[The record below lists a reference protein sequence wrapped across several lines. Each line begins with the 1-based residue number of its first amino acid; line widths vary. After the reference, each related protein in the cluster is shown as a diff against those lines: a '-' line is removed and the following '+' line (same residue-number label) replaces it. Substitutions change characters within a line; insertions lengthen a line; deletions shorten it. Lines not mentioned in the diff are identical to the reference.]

1 MSQAAARFF
10 THMRERKT
18 FSMKRTLHFFSS
30 SAARSNPKQVWTRS
44 GSSVLGLNQAVT
56 MTALTCIVAL
66 AIFLRFFQ
74 LNAVGY
80 NSDEAVYAGQ
90 GAAIAKVEVIEDIF
104 PIFRA
109 HPMLFQFILAI
120 VFSFGADDWLGRA
133 VSALIGVLTVV
144 LVYTLG
150 KQLYGERTG
159 LYAALFFALMPYH
172 VIVTRQVLLD
182 GSMTLCAT
190 LSLYMMARYA
200 DSRRPVWLYAAA
212 AGIGLT
218 FLSKE
223 IGFIMVGAIYAFLA
237 LSPKLPVRIRD
248 IVVSGVILLVIMLP
262 FPLTVLVAGG
272 GGGGKTQQ
280 VLIWQLFRRPNHTWD
295 FYPTVVPPAIG
306 FGVIVVALVGLWLL
320 RKQNSWREK
329 LLVIWMLVPVVFFQV
344 WPTKGFQYL
353 LPIAPAFAIL
363 AARTLALWPQRFI
376 CFHNRSLPQYVP
388 GLFVALVI
396 AVSLFVP
403 SWQRILPS
411 QTGTFLA
418 GSGGVPGGRE
428 MGAWIKEHVPEG
440 ATFLTIG
447 PSMANIVKW
456 YAQER
461 AYGISV
467 STNPLHRNPSY
478 EPVENPDYQMRNGEI
493 QFLVWDSFSAERTTF
508 FSEKLLGYA
517 QKYNGRVVH
526 TQSVKVKMP
535 DGEIVEK
542 PVILIY
548 EVHP

>member
-1 MSQAAARFF
+1 
-10 THMRERKT
+10 MRN
-18 FSMKRTLHFFSS
+18 MKRSLNFFVS
-30 SAARSNPKQVWTRS
+30 SAAGSNPRALRTIPS
-44 GSSVLGLNQAVT
+44 TSLGLNRASLT
-56 MTALTCIVAL
+56 LIALTGVLAL
-66 AIFLRFFQ
+66 AVFLRFFQ

-90 GAAIAKVEVIEDIF
+90 GAAIANVEVIKDIF

-109 HPMLFQFILAI
+109 HPMLFQVILAL
-120 VFSFGADDWLGRA
+120 VFSFGANDWLGRA
-133 VSALIGVLTVV
+133 VSAVTGVLTVL
-144 LVYTLG
+144 LVYALG
-150 KQLYGERTG
+150 KHLYGARAG
-159 LYAALFFALMPYH
+159 LYGALFFALMPYH
-172 VIVTRQVLLD
+172 VVVTRQVLLD

-190 LSLYMMARYA
+190 LSLYMMGRFA

-248 IVVSGVILLVIMLP
+248 IVISGFILVAVMVP
-262 FPLTVLVAGG
+262 FPLTVLLAGG

-306 FGVIVVALVGLWLL
+306 FGVMVVALIGLWLL

-329 LLVIWMLVPVVFFQV
+329 LLVLWILVPVVFFQV

-363 AARTLALWPQRFI
+363 AARTLAHWPLESTRL
-376 CFHNRSLPQYVP
+376 RGWSLPQHLP
-388 GLFVALVI
+388 GLLTAIMI
-396 AVSLFVP
+396 AVSLFIP
-403 SWQRILPS
+403 SWQRIHPS
-411 QTGTFLA
+411 ATGTFLA

-428 MGAWIKEHVPEG
+428 MGVWIKENVPEG

-456 YAQER
+456 YARER
-461 AYGISV
+461 AFGISV

-517 QKYNGRVVH
+517 EKYHGRVVH
-526 TQSVKVKMP
+526 TESVKVKTP
-535 DGEIVEK
+535 EGEIVEK
-542 PVILIY
+542 PVIIIY